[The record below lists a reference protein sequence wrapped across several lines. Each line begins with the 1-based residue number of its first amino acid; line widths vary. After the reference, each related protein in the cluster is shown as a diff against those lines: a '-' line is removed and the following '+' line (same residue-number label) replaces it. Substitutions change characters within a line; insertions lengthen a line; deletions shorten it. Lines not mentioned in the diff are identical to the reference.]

1 MSLGMSDRL
10 VIFGIS
16 GDLAYKMTIPS
27 LYRLEK
33 RGLLEV
39 RCWASPHRLGSGRAG
54 EARPRQHH
62 GERR

>member
-1 MSLGMSDRL
+1 MSLGMSHRL

-33 RGLLEV
+33 RGLLQV
-39 RCWASPHRLGSGRAG
+39 PVLGVAGNDGSGRAG